1 LNEIKESAKVDVH
14 KSTMSRYLKAIKV
27 KRRKINFKPELTEKH
42 KKERLNFAEKFIS
55 YDSEWR
61 NVWFSDEKKFNLDGP
76 DGYNYYWSLDGTSN
90 NKIKFSKTRSPKGSV
105 MIWGAINF
113 SFKIDL
119 VIMEGKFNSI
129 KYCEML
135 GDNFIC
141 KAHNFQGNDFIFQQ
155 DNASIH
161 TSKYSREVLEEE
173 NINTLD
179 WPARSP
185 DLNPI
190 ENVWGRL
197 TQIIYKNSRS
207 YKKREDLKNAINEA
221 WEQLPQSYFQDLVGS
236 MKKRLR
242 EVIKQDG
249 DSIKY

>member
-1 LNEIKESAKVDVH
+1 
-14 KSTMSRYLKAIKV
+14 MSRYPKAIKV
-27 KRRKINFKPELTEKH
+27 KKIKINLKPELTEKH
-42 KKERLNFAEKFIS
+42 KKDRLNFAENFIS
-55 YDSEWR
+55 YDSEWE

-105 MIWGAINF
+105 MVWGAINF

-141 KAHNFQGNDFIFQQ
+141 KAHNFQGNNFIFQQ
-155 DNASIH
+155 DNASTH
-161 TSKYSREVLEEE
+161 TSKYTREMLEEE

-179 WPARSP
+179 WLARSP

-190 ENVWGRL
+190 ENVWGML

-207 YKKREDLKNAINEA
+207 YKKKKEDLKNAINEA
-221 WEQLPQSYFQDLVGS
+221 WKQLPQSYFQDLVCS